1 MCLSRI
7 SERKAK
13 SGIIMQT
20 SRKDFVW
27 NMAGSIVY
35 AFSSMLLSFFV
46 MNVLGA
52 FDGGIFGFG
61 FSTYGQQLFIIAYFG
76 IRPMQITDVKGEYT
90 FGDYKRLRMITSLF
104 AVLGGF
110 VHLGFL
116 FLNGNYSLNKAAVI
130 WLLAIY
136 KIIDGYAD
144 VYESEAQR
152 DGRLWV
158 GGRSLMFRTI
168 WAMSGIMLGVLISG
182 KLFTAAM
189 VGVFLQLLYF
199 FIFEKRDFKN
209 YVIVENDIKVDKDAS
224 AERVKNLF
232 NSAFLLFVSV
242 FLDFFVFSAAKYSI
256 DRIMTDADS
265 GIFNILFM
273 PTNIIYLVANFV
285 IKPYMTKLA
294 FAFEKNDLMQFKAVY
309 KKLQYIILGLI
320 IAALTAVMLLGRPV
334 LGILEIIL
342 GSTYD
347 GMLTRYKSAFFWII
361 AGGGI
366 YALANLYYY
375 ILVIIRQQR
384 SIFIV
389 YLTAAVTAVLSGGI
403 LVKYYGINGAAY
415 TYLGLMLILFFGFV
429 YISRKEIKKTFL
441 SKR

>member
-1 MCLSRI
+1 
-7 SERKAK
+7 
-13 SGIIMQT
+13 MQT

-52 FDGGIFGFG
+52 SDGGIFGFG

-116 FLNGNYSLNKAAVI
+116 FLNGNYSLNKAAII

-152 DGRLWV
+152 AGRLWV

-168 WAMSGIMLGVLISG
+168 WAMSGIMLGVLLTRELII
-182 KLFTAAM
+182 AALL
-189 VGVFLQLLYF
+189 GVCFQLLYF

-209 YVIVENDIKVDKDAS
+209 YVIRGNEISVDKACS
-224 AERVKNLF
+224 AARINALF
-232 NSAFLLFVSV
+232 NSAFLLFISV

-256 DRIMTDADS
+256 DRLMTDADS

-294 FAFEKNDLMQFKAVY
+294 FAFEKHDLMQFKAVY
-309 KKLQYIILGLI
+309 NKLQYIIIGLI
-320 IAALTAVMLLGRPV
+320 VFSLAGVMLLGRPV
-334 LGILEIIL
+334 LYILELIL
-342 GSTYD
+342 GSSYA

-375 ILVIIRQQR
+375 ILVIIRQQKN
-384 SIFIV
+384 IFFV
-389 YLTAAVTAVLSGGI
+389 YLAATVAAILQGGL
-403 LVKYYGINGAAY
+403 LVKACGINGAAY
-415 TYLGLMLILFFGFV
+415 TYLGLMFVLLSGFV
-429 YISRKEIKKTFL
+429 YISRREIKKTFL
-441 SKR
+441 NKIKEEL